1 MWTSRR
7 PERST
12 IRWHGGW
19 RRRRRRRCRSAS
31 SRRRT
36 FPECRSSSTTY
47 ERSSVMKRRNTMK
60 AIGAFLGACLVVP
73 AFAADIDYGKPG
85 TPVKLVVGYQPY
97 YTQAWSGV
105 VMRGKKFYEK
115 YLPKGSEVEF
125 QIGLQ
130 GAIIVNNLL
139 AGKQHIGYMGDMPSI
154 VSTTKQEVADVRLVA
169 NLGLAY
175 DQCNAFLVRN
185 DAPQFKSDQEAI
197 RWLAGKTVAVPKGSC
212 TDRFAQATFK
222 RFKIE
227 PKEYLNQN
235 IEVITSNFRAGKLD
249 AAVMWQPTT
258 SRLVDEGLAR
268 LVATGKSVQEN
279 DGGFLA
285 MRADLIKQRPDVV
298 KAWLEAELD
307 APLFIADPKNA
318 AEVIKM
324 AKEQTTGFSEK
335 VLWNSLY
342 GRYPDVAGGGDTR
355 NIMHYTFTPE
365 ARELISRAAAFLHSI
380 KSINVDKVR
389 PEAIESKWTEDI
401 LRERGLKAPI
411 AEVKALP
418 ASQAPR
424 N

>member
-1 MWTSRR
+1 
-7 PERST
+7 
-12 IRWHGGW
+12 
-19 RRRRRRRCRSAS
+19 
-31 SRRRT
+31 
-36 FPECRSSSTTY
+36 
-47 ERSSVMKRRNTMK
+47 MKRREFTAG
-60 AIGAFLGACLVVP
+60 AIATLLGASLALP
-73 AFAADIDYGKPG
+73 ALAADIDYGKPG

-154 VSTTKQEVADVRLVA
+154 VSTTKQDVADIRLVA

-175 DQCNAFLVRN
+175 DQCNAFLVRT
-185 DAPQFKSDQEAI
+185 DAPQFKDDQEAI
-197 RWLAGKTVAVPKGSC
+197 KWLAGKTVAVPKGSC

-235 IEVITSNFRAGKLD
+235 IEVITSNFRAGKID
-249 AAVMWQPTT
+249 AAVMWEPTT
-258 SRLVDEGLAR
+258 SRLVGDGLAR

-279 DGGFLA
+279 DGGFLG

-298 KAWLEAELD
+298 KAWLQGELD
-307 APLFIADPKNA
+307 AQLFIADPKNSS
-318 AEVIKM
+318 EVIRM

-335 VLWNSLY
+335 VLWTSLY
-342 GRYPDVAGGGDTR
+342 GRHPDNAGGGEMR
-355 NIMHYTFTPE
+355 NTMHYTFTPQT
-365 ARELISRAAAFLHSI
+365 RELIDRAATFLFSI
-380 KSINVDKVR
+380 KSINTEKIR

-401 LRERGLKAPI
+401 LKERGLKAPI
-411 AEVKALP
+411 GEVKALP
-418 ASQAPR
+418 ASQAPKS
-424 N
+424 